1 MIRRPATALLL
12 AAMAITAAPDR
23 AQAQTAGVNA
33 LLQQGRYWQ
42 ARGRA
47 DLARA
52 AYRRVLAIDSAN
64 AEARRALAGPAPARP
79 AAAAP
84 SSAPAPVRTV
94 RPTPAAA
101 RRSAAARSADE
112 AKVAPLASM
121 RPGRRA
127 VISWNS
133 QPLPSGSL
141 NEANE
146 P

>member
-1 MIRRPATALLL
+1 MIRRPATALLI

-84 SSAPAPVRTV
+84 LSAPAPVRTV

-101 RRSAAARSADE
+101 RRNAAPPAT
-112 AKVAPLASM
+112 P
-121 RPGRRA
+121 A
-127 VISWNS
+127 VTVVPTRTMS
-133 QPLPSGSL
+133 
-141 NEANE
+141 
-146 P
+146 